1 MQPNSRLPRLLGV
14 RRKLKTA
21 LAATAIAAVAG
32 CGAFGPG
39 SPKACPAIGI
49 QAGIGLDI
57 APAFAAKVGKAKLKA
72 CWGSACKDQAIE
84 LYPSSTSSALP
95 CTGTGPDA
103 ACGAQAV
110 PTGGK
115 NGFFALPDMPAD
127 PIDATL
133 TLTDAAGAPITEQT
147 LQLSPKVTYPAGP
160 ECGGGMPQTGLLV
173 SPDGTVSERP

>member
-1 MQPNSRLPRLLGV
+1 VQPNSRLLRLLGV
-14 RRKLKTA
+14 HRKLKTA
-21 LAATAIAAVAG
+21 LAVAAIAAVSG

-39 SPKACPAIGI
+39 SPKACPAIGA

-57 APAFAAKVGKAKLKA
+57 APGYAAKVGNAKLKT
-72 CWGSACKDQAIE
+72 CWGSACKDQTIE
-84 LYPSSTSSALP
+84 LYPSSSASALP

-115 NGFFALPDMPAD
+115 NGFFMLPDMPVD
-127 PIDATL
+127 PLDATL

-147 LQLSPKVTYPAGP
+147 LRLSPKITYPAGP
-160 ECGGGMPQTGLLV
+160 DCGGGVPQTGLQV